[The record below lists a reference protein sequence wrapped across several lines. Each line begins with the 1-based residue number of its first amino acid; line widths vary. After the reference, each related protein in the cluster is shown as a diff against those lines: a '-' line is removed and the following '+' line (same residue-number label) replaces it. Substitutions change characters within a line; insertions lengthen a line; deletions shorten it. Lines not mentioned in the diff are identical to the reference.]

1 MNENS
6 TEVTS
11 EIQKVDFI
19 GSTLYKIGQNL
30 LTLPLKIYIY
40 IYIYYIIVLFNYY
53 MV

>member
-30 LTLPLKIYIY
+30 LTLPLKKKY

>member
-30 LTLPLKIYIY
+30 LTLPLKKNIYIY
-40 IYIYYIIVLFNYY
+40 ILYNCII
-53 MV
+53 